1 MDIPWPQL
9 IGAMTGGLI
18 GGFAGFL
25 TNSIQQGMQSRLIRS
40 NVACALRG
48 EIIALS
54 TRIGNEYLELLK
66 NELQVLTEH
75 RRYPSHRFSGQRDY
89 AQVYRSLGQQIGFLP
104 NDLVCELVS
113 WYISLTVYQDR
124 AHELHDLTKR
134 KDPEL
139 LDYAIEVAKLQHTN
153 FSDLVLQSGPLIE
166 GLSAF
171 QPATG
176 SSAARLRYV
185 SRRAKDSQRRKEDHM
200 S

>member
-9 IGAMTGGLI
+9 IGAMAGGLI

-25 TNSIQQGMQSRLIRS
+25 TNSIQQRLQSHLIRR

-54 TRIGNEYLELLK
+54 TRIGNEYLVRLQDELR
-66 NELQVLTEH
+66 VLTEE

-89 AQVYRSLGQQIGFLP
+89 AQVYRALGQQIGFLP

-124 AHELHDLTKR
+124 AHELLELTTL
-134 KDPEL
+134 KDPAL
-139 LDYAIEVAKLQHTN
+139 LDHTIDVARLQHAD
-153 FSDLVLQSGPLIE
+153 FSDLVRLSGPLID

-171 QPATG
+171 
-176 SSAARLRYV
+176 
-185 SRRAKDSQRRKEDHM
+185 
-200 S
+200 

>member
-9 IGAMTGGLI
+9 IGAMAGGLI

-25 TNSIQQGMQSRLIRS
+25 TNSIQQRLQSRLIRS

-54 TRIGNEYLELLK
+54 QRIGDDYLQLLQSELK
-66 NELQVLTEH
+66 VLTEQ

-104 NDLVCELVS
+104 NELVCELVS
-113 WYISLTVYQDR
+113 WYISLTIYQDR
-124 AHELHDLTKR
+124 AHELHELTIR

-139 LDYAIEVAKLQHTN
+139 LDYAIEVARLQHAD
-153 FSDLVLQSGPLIE
+153 FSDLVRQSGPLID
-166 GLSAF
+166 GLGAF
-171 QPATG
+171 
-176 SSAARLRYV
+176 
-185 SRRAKDSQRRKEDHM
+185 
-200 S
+200 